1 MNGIIKNIFY
11 LLSHFLCLFKLTNSE
26 FLKGNKI
33 TISDFIPFFLCYKIN
48 NYQGVL
54 KWKIL

>member
-54 KWKIL
+54 K